1 MNFEDIKTN
10 IQDDIK
16 IKKEQEKKQENRV
29 GVMFQKTFGNGEK
42 SQTKF
47 DVEIKYKMVDAKL
60 SSAEKIAKNFFESN
74 SYNKALVN
82 PSYENN
88 NKTDL
93 KNLVEKG
100 KINSNKF
107 ELPQNQR

>member
-10 IQDDIK
+10 VQDDIK
-16 IKKEQEKKQENRV
+16 LKKEQEKKLENRI
-29 GVMFQKTFGNGEK
+29 GVMFNTTIGNGE

-60 SSAEKIAKNFFESN
+60 SSAKMAKNFMEP
-74 SYNKALVN
+74 KKTLVN

>member
-1 MNFEDIKTN
+1 MKDE
-10 IQDDIK
+10 IK
-16 IKKEQEKKQENRV
+16 IKKEQEQKQENRI
-29 GVMFQKTFGNGEK
+29 GVTVKATFGNGEK
-42 SQTKF
+42 PQTKF

-60 SSAEKIAKNFFESN
+60 SSTKNIAENFFES
-74 SYNKALVN
+74 KKTLVN

-107 ELPQNQR
+107 EPQKNQR